1 MRERTK
7 DPLREV
13 FEREVESL
21 AAEAAKNAQELPA
34 ERIEALAHL
43 ARLVE
48 FRSSSRPKSRNW
60 WAALV
65 FVGTLAIVSVLLFA
79 RVPATDIELE
89 LSLSEFSFVLA
100 KDQALTGTTELSALG
115 ASGLGRIQTPDSRS
129 PFLSQSQAPG
139 DSTTAISL
147 TPFSRGTRQG
157 SLTLAPVPLP
167 AGARV
172 TVQRPNLPNQCR
184 LSTTVPG
191 LILEATVNGPVTV
204 GLAGS
209 LAREFDF
216 TIPRLVRLE
225 AGAEDLALD
234 LTFAKMPQSPF
245 SPQLQVR
252 DLSFSRIDQFL
263 GPDRTLV
270 KRLSTILSGTLYF
283 ESLNGQERRL
293 RAGEEL
299 RFERSQGEIR
309 TIELADH
316 HTALK
321 FHGRVSG
328 MTTGA
333 GEGHR
338 SIMPTYLEW
347 LWARHGLSL
356 LWGTSLYV
364 FGLIAGALRWWG
376 VRI

>member
-21 AAEAAKNAQELPA
+21 AAEAAKDSPTLPA

-48 FRSSSRPKSRNW
+48 FRSSSRQKSRNW

-79 RVPATDIELE
+79 RVPTTDIELE
-89 LSLSEFSFVLA
+89 LSLAEFSFVLA
-100 KDQALTGTTELSALG
+100 KDQALTGTMGLSALG
-115 ASGLGRIQTPDSRS
+115 ASGLGRVQTPESRG
-129 PFLSQSQAPG
+129 PFLEQSQAPG
-139 DSTTAISL
+139 DSATAVSV

-172 TVQRPNLPNQCR
+172 TVQRPDLPNQCR

-191 LILEATVNGPVTV
+191 LIIEATVNGPVTV

-216 TIPRLVRLE
+216 AIPRPVRLE
-225 AGAEDLALD
+225 TGAEDLALD

-316 HTALK
+316 HIALK

-376 VRI
+376 VQI

>member
-21 AAEAAKNAQELPA
+21 AAEAAKDSPTLPA

-48 FRSSSRPKSRNW
+48 FRSSSRQKSRNW

-79 RVPATDIELE
+79 RVPTTDIELE
-89 LSLSEFSFVLA
+89 LSLAEFSFVLA
-100 KDQALTGTTELSALG
+100 KDQALTGTMGLSALG
-115 ASGLGRIQTPDSRS
+115 ASGLGRIQTPESRG
-129 PFLSQSQAPG
+129 PFLEQSQAPG
-139 DSTTAISL
+139 DSATAVSV

-172 TVQRPNLPNQCR
+172 TVQRPDLPNQCR

-191 LILEATVNGPVTV
+191 LIIEATVNGPVTV

-216 TIPRLVRLE
+216 AIPRPVRLE
-225 AGAEDLALD
+225 TGAEDLALD

-316 HTALK
+316 HIALK

-376 VRI
+376 VQI